1 MLRAGDKK
9 KMPGGNMRLAALA
22 MLAALL
28 ISPAHAQNC
37 PTLRKVN
44 VGVSV
49 APPNVVHTAPYVAKA
64 LGFFAKHCVDANIIQ
79 FDGGGAGTSVT
90 AVAQGSAISNLP
102 DVAIARGLKG
112 KQIWGLAPLAPQG
125 YVVPGSV
132 KTAADL
138 KGRRLSAAG
147 GVGGFN
153 WVIGRAVLRTAGL
166 AVDDAQFISQ
176 GTAGRLPGFLA
187 GQIEGV
193 LLHPEDM
200 QIAFAKKPDAHV
212 LVMLSELMPKFSFNH
227 YGASDAFIAKD
238 RPLLVDTIAA
248 MIEANR
254 AIYRDREKV
263 LPIIVEATQK
273 PKDAVDYAIGA
284 ITKGCMLSVNEGFVR
299 ERTEWTHQNS
309 IDIGDIEADKK
320 LTFEQIVDLS
330 IARDAVEKAGGRVTI
345 GNCKD

>member
-1 MLRAGDKK
+1 
-9 KMPGGNMRLAALA
+9 
-22 MLAALL
+22 
-28 ISPAHAQNC
+28 
-37 PTLRKVN
+37 
-44 VGVSV
+44 
-49 APPNVVHTAPYVAKA
+49 
-64 LGFFAKHCVDANIIQ
+64 
-79 FDGGGAGTSVT
+79 
-90 AVAQGSAISNLP
+90 
-102 DVAIARGLKG
+102 
-112 KQIWGLAPLAPQG
+112 
-125 YVVPGSV
+125 VPESV

-138 KGRRLSAAG
+138 KGKRLSAAG

-166 AVDDAQFISQ
+166 TVDDAQFISQ

-200 QIAFAKKPDAHV
+200 HIAFARKPGAHV
-212 LVMLSELMPKFSFNH
+212 LVMLSDLMPKFSFNH

-248 MIEANR
+248 MIEGNR
-254 AIYRDREKV
+254 AIYRDKGKV

-273 PKDAVDYAIGA
+273 PKEAVEYAIDV

-309 IDIGDIEADKK
+309 VDIGDIEPDKK

-330 IARDAVEKAGGRVTI
+330 IARDAVEKAGGHVTI

>member
-1 MLRAGDKK
+1 
-9 KMPGGNMRLAALA
+9 MRLLAAALTIALAPSLVSSASAADCPA
-22 MLAALL
+22 M
-28 ISPAHAQNC
+28 
-37 PTLRKVN
+37 RKIN

-90 AVAQGSAISNLP
+90 AVAQGSAVANLP

-112 KQIWGLAPLAPQG
+112 RQIWGLAPLAPQG
-125 YVVPGSV
+125 YVVPGNV

-138 KGRRLSAAG
+138 KGKRLSAAG

-166 AVDDAQFISQ
+166 TVDDAQFISQ

-187 GQIEGV
+187 GQIDGV

-200 QIAFAKKPDAHV
+200 HIAFAKKPGAHV

-227 YGASDAFIAKD
+227 YGASDALIAKE

-248 MIEANR
+248 MIEGNR
-254 AIYRDREKV
+254 AIYRDKEKV
-263 LPIIVEATQK
+263 TPIIVEATQK
-273 PKDAVDYAIGA
+273 PKEAVEYAIDV

-309 IDIGDIEADKK
+309 IDIGDIEPDKK

-330 IARDAVEKAGGRVTI
+330 IARDAVEKAGGHVTI